1 VTLSLKWLHQRR
13 GVATV
18 GIAALLICGVGMA
31 PAVSSTLA
39 ARTGASPG
47 VFSGCLATSGDREVF
62 HVFKNSARPRRC
74 PAGST
79 RVHWNVKGRPGAAG
93 ENGAQGAVGAT
104 GPTGA
109 VGAAGPSG
117 VDGTNGA
124 DGSTGLTGTAGADGT
139 NGADG
144 STGPAGPGSMMSGGV
159 FTLQSPGQWA
169 DTHAYLPLSGYLGTQ
184 VVAPWLD
191 YDAYVIEAE
200 HTSVEQVIP
209 NDVTI
214 TDMYANFGSITDL
227 SGRAFQVRLTLLVAS
242 AGAPVL
248 VPAGG
253 CLFDVEGNGPTSNDC
268 SWQEDQAVHL
278 SAGDVAVVYVDVS
291 LHGTWDP
298 DSIDVYGSV
307 ALTS

>member
-1 VTLSLKWLHQRR
+1 
-13 GVATV
+13 
-18 GIAALLICGVGMA
+18 M
-31 PAVSSTLA
+31 
-39 ARTGASPG
+39 
-47 VFSGCLATSGDREVF
+47 
-62 HVFKNSARPRRC
+62 
-74 PAGST
+74 
-79 RVHWNVKGRPGAAG
+79 HWNVKGRPGADG
-93 ENGAQGAVGAT
+93 VNGAQGAVGVA

-109 VGAAGPSG
+109 
-117 VDGTNGA
+117 
-124 DGSTGLTGTAGADGT
+124 AGADGT

-144 STGPAGPGSMMSGGV
+144 SAGPAGPAGHGSMMSGGV

-191 YDAYVIEAE
+191 YDAYVIEVE

-209 NDVTI
+209 NEVTI

-227 SGRAFQVRLTLLVAS
+227 SGRSFQVRLTLLVALP
-242 AGAPVL
+242 GAPVL

-307 ALTS
+307 VLTS